1 MRYVLLVIL
10 FFNISVFAEEAEKDR
25 FDKFEEEV
33 ELTEKEKR
41 EIEISEEPD
50 EEEFDVEVLIKSDL
64 PKPVLKQVNKRFKN
78 KKIALAREIYYFV
91 SSEENGR
98 RYLYI
103 FNYKGELVE
112 KEEEFD
118 EEE

>member
-1 MRYVLLVIL
+1 MNYALPYICD
-10 FFNISVFAEEAEKDR
+10 FVFTLWAFSEEVEKDR
-25 FDKFEEEV
+25 FDNFEEEV

-41 EIEISEEPD
+41 EIDKSEELD
-50 EEEFDVEVLIKSDL
+50 EEEFDVEVLVKSDL

-78 KKIALAREIYYFV
+78 KEIALAREVYYFV

-112 KEEEFD
+112 KEEE
-118 EEE
+118 E